1 MARAFNTLD
10 KIIHSNF
17 IGQLFVKPIQTN
29 KQNQTKKIIK
39 TFLIKVKRCNDKTI
53 IK

>member
-29 KQNQTKKIIK
+29 KQNQTKNYKNI
-39 TFLIKVKRCNDKTI
+39 FDKS
-53 IK
+53 KKMQ